1 MQFQQALEA
10 YKTQDF
16 NKVVQ
21 LLSPQNTVLTRDE
34 TSLKAEAL
42 QKLKRYE
49 DAMNVWN
56 IAIANF
62 GDDAEFYAE
71 RGVCKFHLR
80 FKSSIGDLNKA
91 IDLDPKNGYRY
102 ACRAYVKD
110 KIGDTEG
117 AIEDYTIANELDP
130 GNDITLNNLGL
141 TEEKLGHTKRA
152 RANFKNADSIAGIAH
167 ITDKYFKESPETEV
181 KPKKSIS
188 QELRK
193 MLSSKAEF
201 KTFWTDALKIMRIRK

>member
-1 MQFQQALEA
+1 MKFNHALIA
-10 YKTQDF
+10 FKAQNYTQVLDI
-16 NKVVQ
+16 
-21 LLSPQNTVLTRDE
+21 LSDDNAVLSEDE
-34 TSLKAEAL
+34 ISLKAEVL

-56 IAIANF
+56 VAISNF
-62 GDDAEFYAE
+62 GEKADFYAD

-80 FKSSIGDLNKA
+80 FKSSMDDLNKA
-91 IDLDPKNGYRY
+91 IELDPDNGYRY

-117 AIEDYTIANELDP
+117 AIEDYTKANELDP

-141 TEEKLGHTKRA
+141 AEEKLGHTHRA

-167 ITDKYFKESPETEV
+167 ITDKYFKESPEPVIKQKTTV
-181 KPKKSIS
+181 G

-193 MLSSKAEF
+193 MISSKAEF
-201 KTFWTDALKIMRIRK
+201 KAFWSEALKIMRIKK

>member
-1 MQFQQALEA
+1 MRFNKALTAFQSQEFTVALEH
-10 YKTQDF
+10 
-16 NKVVQ
+16 
-21 LLSPQNTVLTRDE
+21 LSSGQEALTLEE
-34 TSLKAEAL
+34 TSLKGEVL

-62 GDDAEFYAE
+62 GEQADFYAE

-80 FKSSIGDLNKA
+80 FKSSIEDLNKA
-91 IDLDPKNGYRY
+91 IELDPDNGYRY
-102 ACRAYVKD
+102 ACRAYVRD

-117 AIEDYTIANELDP
+117 AIEDYTKANELDP

-141 TEEKLGHTKRA
+141 AEEKLGHTQRA
-152 RANFKNADSIAGIAH
+152 RASFKQADSIAGIAH
-167 ITDKYFKESPETEV
+167 ITDKYFKDPPTPTV
-181 KPKKSIS
+181 KPKTTLG

-193 MLSSKAEF
+193 MVSSKEEF
-201 KTFWTDALKIMRIRK
+201 KAFWNEALKIMRLKK